1 MVTGLL
7 HRVGFPMELLTK
19 LEVEEKLRGQV
30 SYIMKSRQEG
40 EWEEDFKWR
49 DSTKGYGGSL

>member
-1 MVTGLL
+1 
-7 HRVGFPMELLTK
+7 MELLTK